1 MLYDTFV
8 FTALGASVVMGIVML
23 PMVSS
28 LSEDAM
34 LAVPNSLGAGAY
46 ALGRPKLEVA
56 TLVMVPG
63 ALSGTVSAFILAV
76 SRAVGETMIVTIAA
90 GENPSFTSNPSWRT
104 RR

>member
-1 MLYDTFV
+1 M
-8 FTALGASVVMGIVML
+8 
-23 PMVSS
+23 
-28 LSEDAM
+28 
-34 LAVPNSLGAGAY
+34 
-46 ALGRPKLEVA
+46 
-56 TLVMVPG
+56 MVPG

>member
-1 MLYDTFV
+1 MGLLPVLYDTFV

-46 ALGRPKLEVA
+46 ALG
-56 TLVMVPG
+56 G
-63 ALSGTVSAFILAV
+63 
-76 SRAVGETMIVTIAA
+76 
-90 GENPSFTSNPSWRT
+90 PSWRW
-104 RR
+104 RPW